1 MKQII
6 LFSAKSSPLFQIKK
20 KITVSNIFKPLSV
33 SLLTHFLLML
43 PFLTHLWPMFQFY
56 TPPLETPENLRF
68 HGITG
73 EYKKVTLAKNGSML
87 QRPLRDFGYI
97 GSSVD

>member
-1 MKQII
+1 
-6 LFSAKSSPLFQIKK
+6 
-20 KITVSNIFKPLSV
+20 
-33 SLLTHFLLML
+33 
-43 PFLTHLWPMFQFY
+43 MFQFY

-73 EYKKVTLAKNGSML
+73 AYKKVTLAKNGSML